1 MLIEIIIVMLCL
13 CMAAKKKDDNGPR
26 WIQQTLDGGTTKGPL
41 DWMKEKDTIR
51 PEKVEYGTGTAF
63 EKDGYVMPTDEQF
76 KGGYDMKK
84 TVILIFAKDNPNQ
97 KPMLVH
103 QVSAMLEVSKWVMGA
118 RLHDVPEGDWGRRG
132 AIDIFTLK
140 VNNNPWVI
148 DFFKKSK
155 DQFAHFGLGI
165 GQDQI

>member
-1 MLIEIIIVMLCL
+1 MLIEMIIVMLCL
-13 CMAAKKKDDNGPR
+13 CMAAKKKDDGPR
-26 WIQQTLDGGTTKGPL
+26 WIQATLDGGTTKGPL
-41 DWMKEKDTIR
+41 DWMKEKDVMR
-51 PEKVEYGTGTAF
+51 PHRVEYGTGNAF
-63 EKDGYVMPTDEQF
+63 EKDGYIMPTDEQF

-103 QVSAMLEVSKWVMGA
+103 QITAMSEVSNWVMGG
-118 RLHDVPEGDWGRRG
+118 RLHDVPEGKWSRRD
-132 AIDIFTLK
+132 AIDIFTFD
-140 VNNNPWVI
+140 VDNNPWVI

-165 GQDQI
+165 GQDQL